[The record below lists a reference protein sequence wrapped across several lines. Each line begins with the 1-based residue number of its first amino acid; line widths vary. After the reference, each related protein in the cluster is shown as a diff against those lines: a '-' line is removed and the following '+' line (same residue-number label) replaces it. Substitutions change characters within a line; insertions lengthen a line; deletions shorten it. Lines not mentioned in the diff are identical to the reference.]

1 MVIGAVGPAKT
12 NAVRRCVVG
21 NFLCIKAVVNGGSVP
36 KATIGVYGNQAD
48 AEAVA
53 AFVVDP
59 SDTSLEA
66 AHDDALAREIHEV
79 VEVPFSILRA
89 MAANARAFV
98 DGGGGG
104 GGAQPVDPLVG
115 ASFPVLNFLVVDNT
129 GAYTGSLY
137 TGDIQIV
144 SSINDD
150 TFTGEFDHEGVTYS
164 NAFARRYIG
173 ATAHAAAARRHLP
186 VLARRARAYHQF
198 HHGQPPEASPSLAC
212 IRRRAHAVVSRHSRG
227 VPTGG
232 YHHAGHRHARRRLQL
247 RRRGLRHGHR

>member
-150 TFTGEFDHEGVTYS
+150 TFMGEFEHEGTTYS
-164 NAFARRYIG
+164 NAFSRQLITRLRLPPPPADTFPSLLGGLANIISPI
-173 ATAHAAAARRHLP
+173 TADLLNPTHSMSSP
-186 VLARRARAYHQF
+186 QSARAW
-198 HHGQPPEASPSLAC
+198 
-212 IRRRAHAVVSRHSRG
+212 VRG
-227 VPTGG
+227 TS
-232 YHHAGHRHARRRLQL
+232 A
-247 RRRGLRHGHR
+247 

>member
-1 MVIGAVGPAKT
+1 MVLGAVGPAKA
-12 NAVRRCVVG
+12 NAARRCAVG
-21 NFLCIKAVVNGGSVP
+21 NFLCVKAVATNQSVL
-36 KATIGVYGNQAD
+36 KALVGVYAHEAD
-48 AEAVA
+48 AKAIG
-53 AFVVDP
+53 AFLKDS
-59 SDTSLEA
+59 SDTSLQA
-66 AHDDALAREIHEV
+66 AHDDALSRELHTEA
-79 VEVPFSILRA
+79 EVPLSILKA
-89 MAANARAFV
+89 MAANWRDFV
-98 DGGGGG
+98 GGGGG
-104 GGAQPVDPLVG
+104 GGAVPVDPLVG
-115 ASFPVLNFLVVDNT
+115 TSFPVVNFIVVDNAGTHT
-129 GAYTGSLY
+129 GTTY
-137 TGDIQIV
+137 TGDIRIV